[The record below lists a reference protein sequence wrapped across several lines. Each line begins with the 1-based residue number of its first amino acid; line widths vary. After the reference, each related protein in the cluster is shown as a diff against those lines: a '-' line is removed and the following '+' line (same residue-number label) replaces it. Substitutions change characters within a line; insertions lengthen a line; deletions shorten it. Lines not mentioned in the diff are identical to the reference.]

1 MREIIEQIL
10 EENGFKLYDIEI
22 SEENGHNYYRIYM
35 QKEGSDKSV
44 TLDDCALIN
53 RIVSPIFDVEYNSD
67 DSYFLEV
74 SSPGVERSLTKPEH
88 FEKSVGEKVK
98 LKLNDGTK
106 IKGVLQEYDSEKER
120 INVKNKVIPLDSIK
134 KARTYFEWK

>member
-1 MREIIEQIL
+1 MREIVEQIL
-10 EENGFKLYDIEI
+10 AENGFKLYDIEI
-22 SEENGHNYYRIYM
+22 TEENGHNYYRIYM

-98 LKLNDGTK
+98 LKLKDGTK
-106 IKGVLQEYDSEKER
+106 IKGVLQEYDSEKQR

>member
-1 MREIIEQIL
+1 MREIVEQIL
-10 EENGFKLYDIEI
+10 AENGFKLYDIEI
-22 SEENGHNYYRIYM
+22 TEENGHNYYRIYM

-74 SSPGVERSLTKPEH
+74 SSPGVERTLTKPEH
-88 FEKSVGEKVK
+88 FEKSVGEYKELFYLRVSFKKRGVSLVNYPVNLCLRK
-98 LKLNDGTK
+98 L
-106 IKGVLQEYDSEKER
+106 
-120 INVKNKVIPLDSIK
+120 
-134 KARTYFEWK
+134 FF